1 MPGGSNSLYK
11 ERQSME
17 ARILRAAF
25 VAVVLLVSM
34 GAKYR
39 SANYLVET
47 ADPRLAQQ
55 FAEAAE
61 SYRQSLALS
70 WLGKELPKWSRPCP
84 MFVKVGAN
92 LGAGGATTF
101 TFDRGEVFGWTM
113 SIQGSRERVLDSVL
127 PHEITH
133 MIFAS
138 HFRRP
143 LPRWADEGGATSVEH
158 YTERNKQRALLDQ
171 YLRTGRGIAFN
182 KMFAMTEYPADV
194 LPLYAQGY
202 STAEFLIQ
210 IGGRRNYIAF
220 LEDGLKKGDWAG
232 ALQRNYNLQNLSE
245 LQKTWL
251 AWVKRGSPLKSHSAA
266 PEMLAAAGRPA
277 PLDPNAALRTRGNA
291 PPSPLPTPIAK
302 ASHAPGNSDIAS
314 APRSSLADLSGAT
327 AGLSSSARNTDGQAI
342 RGTRNSDIAL
352 ASHNAPDGYRNVLP
366 VKPLAPVGDK
376 HDPAVA
382 AAAGHA
388 NAPYTP
394 GSTIA
399 VSRLSIPS
407 TGWRA
412 AYTAPT
418 SATALAASPSPPNA
432 AADPYRAQV
441 GRPQPLEGPSQ
452 ATIWR

>member
-1 MPGGSNSLYK
+1 
-11 ERQSME
+11 ME
-17 ARILRAAF
+17 ARLLRAAF
-25 VAVVLLVSM
+25 AVVMLLVSM

-39 SANYLVET
+39 SANFIVDT

-61 SYRQSLALS
+61 DFRSTLAVS
-70 WLGKELPKWSRPCP
+70 WLGEELPNWNQPCP
-84 MFVKVGAN
+84 VKILVGPN

-133 MIFAS
+133 MIYAS

-158 YTERNKQRALLDQ
+158 VSERNKQRALLDQ
-171 YLRTGRGIAFN
+171 YLRTGRGIPFST
-182 KMFAMTEYPADV
+182 MFAMTEYPTDI

-210 IGGRRNYIAF
+210 IGGRRKYIAF
-220 LEDGLKKGDWAG
+220 LDDGLKRGDWTG
-232 ALQRNYNLQNLSE
+232 ALQKNYRLQSLGE

-251 AWVKRGSPLKSHSAA
+251 AWVKQGSPLKSPAA
-266 PEMLAAAGRPA
+266 PGVPVPGASQEMLASTGPQ
-277 PLDPNAALRTRGNA
+277 LQIDPNLANRLREKT
-291 PPSPLPTPIAK
+291 PPSPTPTPIAK
-302 ASHAPGNSDIAS
+302 AARPASNADAAVASNNPASPRLVPVSDRPSPEA
-314 APRSSLADLSGAT
+314 AVTLRSLAGMT
-327 AGLSSSARNTDGQAI
+327 
-342 RGTRNSDIAL
+342 
-352 ASHNAPDGYRNVLP
+352 
-366 VKPLAPVGDK
+366 
-376 HDPAVA
+376 AVA
-382 AAAGHA
+382 KS
-388 NAPYTP
+388 NPDVPYTP

-412 AYTAPT
+412 PVKTSLSSAVAVAP
-418 SATALAASPSPPNA
+418 APQNA
-432 AADPYRAQV
+432 DADPYRATAS
-441 GRPQPLEGPSQ
+441 RPQPLEGPRQ
-452 ATIWR
+452 TTMWR